1 MTITATVPFDAD
13 TFTTSQPMPTPTVWA
28 VEIEFDYGTVIPVGP
43 FDSRYDALAYYCTV
57 AMLEGVTQC
66 ETVKYTFFTRAAA
79 DSFAATLAGPVN

>member
-1 MTITATVPFDAD
+1 MQTQTITHANQPTATAD
-13 TFTTSQPMPTPTVWA
+13 TSPYIVWS

-43 FDSRYDALAYYCTV
+43 FDSRYDALAYYCSV
-57 AMLEGVTQC
+57 AMFEGVTQC